1 MFFVTALSWFV
12 PSYCSW
18 RPKYQICIATTRIKY
33 NGWYPKVKL
42 DFTFCYFTWR
52 SLLFLFL
59 GPMKYH
65 CACEHSDESTY
76 LRGYT
81 GCVLPRPVLLEAALD
96 DILTK
101 RKFIT
106 QLLMEIVK
114 TYLEHNGTSN
124 DCEGCEHYIVHGR
137 DNCCIECIQRL
148 PKGIHI
154 RTNHRPKVSLGIT
167 MYLVEIN

>member
-1 MFFVTALSWFV
+1 MCWVSIRQNFVCTKNIQQKQTYHPFITRGTFFLVFRAVQGYQVFFVTALSWFV

-42 DFTFCYFTWR
+42 DFIFCYFTWR

-96 DILTK
+96 AIFTK
-101 RKFIT
+101 RNFKT
-106 QLLMEIVK
+106 RLLMERPYIVK
-114 TYLEHNGTSN
+114 NVPWT
-124 DCEGCEHYIVHGR
+124 
-137 DNCCIECIQRL
+137 
-148 PKGIHI
+148 
-154 RTNHRPKVSLGIT
+154 
-167 MYLVEIN
+167 